1 MFESVVTDELGSL
14 YNVAGIEFAVL
25 GSRNWA
31 ELLNVSDI
39 LLLEYAADLK
49 VWRCICVVN
58 K

>member
-49 VWRCICVVN
+49 V
-58 K
+58 